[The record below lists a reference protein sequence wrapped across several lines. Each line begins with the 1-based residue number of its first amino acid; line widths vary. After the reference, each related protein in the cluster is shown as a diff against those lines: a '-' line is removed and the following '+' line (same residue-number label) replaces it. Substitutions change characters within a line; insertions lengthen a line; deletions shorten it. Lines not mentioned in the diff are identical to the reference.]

1 MNETLVDGGDR
12 EQQDDEHQSDG
23 EAGTELP
30 FTRTITPENRAVI
43 SAAQRKELQNKRLGY
58 NASAPVCPEYILNR
72 ILDYL
77 ESEPIVIKQKHR
89 FVTSVCRYWALKLAS
104 RRGAPLLKRLHL
116 EVNVCACARVCAQL
130 ISCILAHQPWT
141 AFSSTIRANEALML
155 RRFKTL
161 HHLREDLE
169 KARMLAELVR
179 KREKEKLR
187 MLKLQMEYILMR
199 LRPLDVI
206 LRRTI
211 ESIRA

>member
-30 FTRTITPENRAVI
+30 FNRTITPENRAVI

-116 EVNVCACARVCAQL
+116 EVNVCGWL
-130 ISCILAHQPWT
+130 
-141 AFSSTIRANEALML
+141 
-155 RRFKTL
+155 
-161 HHLREDLE
+161 
-169 KARMLAELVR
+169 
-179 KREKEKLR
+179 
-187 MLKLQMEYILMR
+187 
-199 LRPLDVI
+199 
-206 LRRTI
+206 
-211 ESIRA
+211 